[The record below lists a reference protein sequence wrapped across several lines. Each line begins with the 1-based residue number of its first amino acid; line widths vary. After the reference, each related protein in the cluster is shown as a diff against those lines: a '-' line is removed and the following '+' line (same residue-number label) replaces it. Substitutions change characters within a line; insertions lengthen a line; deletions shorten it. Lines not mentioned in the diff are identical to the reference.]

1 MNRMVAGAFVLAG
14 CGALFEHLRDDE
26 RVGESLRAADSFA
39 LSRSLWLVVGLCA
52 IGTALTWWL
61 VRAPE
66 RVEAAVVAPSPS
78 RHGHHGHHF

>member
-1 MNRMVAGAFVLAG
+1 V
-14 CGALFEHLRDDE
+14 
-26 RVGESLRAADSFA
+26 DSFA

-61 VRAPE
+61 VRSPE
-66 RVEAAVVAPSPS
+66 RVEAVAAAPPA